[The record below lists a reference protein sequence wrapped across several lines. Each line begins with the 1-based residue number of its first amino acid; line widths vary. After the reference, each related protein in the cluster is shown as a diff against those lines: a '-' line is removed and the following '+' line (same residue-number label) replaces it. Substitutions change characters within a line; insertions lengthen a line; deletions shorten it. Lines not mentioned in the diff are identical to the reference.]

1 MKKKIK
7 VIAICLLLVTTIL
20 SVASIES
27 EPKGNSVFDNG
38 ICKEGENAS
47 NCLEGCIVT
56 GFEGNNFGGDLLW
69 YGVHSW
75 KTNNE
80 TLNGFQ
86 TIFEDVGME
95 IARFDIY
102 WGKLEPEKGVY
113 NWTLT
118 DTLLSTVD
126 EDIPILLTV
135 FCTSKWGSKYND
147 YRKEIAEILGVEN
160 MSEIYDRPPSAPPI
174 NMEDY
179 MDFLDA
185 LVNRYKDR
193 VQYWMIDNEV
203 HSAKYYDEYGLPEG
217 FFISK
222 FWIGTKE
229 DYVDLLKNSSV
240 KIKQIDNNATV
251 LASNFMKHET
261 NEEFTDYILEEGKD

>member
-38 ICKEGENAS
+38 ICKEGENTS

-56 GFEGNNFGGDLLW
+56 GFKGNNFGGDLLW
-69 YGVHSW
+69 YGVHPW

-135 FCTSKWGSKYND
+135 FCTSRWGSKYND
-147 YRKEIAEILGVEN
+147 YREEIAEILGVEN
-160 MSEIYDRPPSAPPI
+160 MSEI
-174 NMEDY
+174 
-179 MDFLDA
+179 
-185 LVNRYKDR
+185 
-193 VQYWMIDNEV
+193 
-203 HSAKYYDEYGLPEG
+203 G
-217 FFISK
+217 FSRCSR
-222 FWIGTKE
+222 E
-229 DYVDLLKNSSV
+229 
-240 KIKQIDNNATV
+240 QI
-251 LASNFMKHET
+251 
-261 NEEFTDYILEEGKD
+261 